1 MGWRCRCGACP
12 LRPARRPLRRP
23 SCRAPRS
30 RKRVPP
36 TTSRSAP
43 PSATGKPEE
52 RPPGSNPPARSFNC
66 TAGRDKGAAGSAV
79 AASCA
84 LAPLLRQRLKPLRA
98 RAPAKA
104 KSGGCSCCSFWLF
117 PVVARLAAR
126 RLSAPWFGRR
136 LTAFFLLALRWC
148 CGTAAV
154 RALMRAPLLGLL
166 RVACRLACG
175 PLIGPGLAVLRA
187 RCGRGQCSRR
197 LLLPAVVGWLRFRV
211 VVALLRPLRLR
222 ARWALVC
229 GFGGSGAPEA
239 RSLEALDH
247 SPPAVLRL
255 PCSDTAP
262 TRKRGARLQI
272 GAEKIQI
279 VPVYEIPHKF
289 L

>member
-1 MGWRCRCGACP
+1 M
-12 LRPARRPLRRP
+12 
-23 SCRAPRS
+23 
-30 RKRVPP
+30 
-36 TTSRSAP
+36 
-43 PSATGKPEE
+43 
-52 RPPGSNPPARSFNC
+52 
-66 TAGRDKGAAGSAV
+66 
-79 AASCA
+79 
-84 LAPLLRQRLKPLRA
+84 
-98 RAPAKA
+98 
-104 KSGGCSCCSFWLF
+104 
-117 PVVARLAAR
+117 VARLAAR

-187 RCGRGQCSRR
+187 RCGRGQCSRL
-197 LLLPAVVGWLRFRV
+197 LLLPAVAGWLRFRV
-211 VVALLRPLRLR
+211 VVALLLPLRLR